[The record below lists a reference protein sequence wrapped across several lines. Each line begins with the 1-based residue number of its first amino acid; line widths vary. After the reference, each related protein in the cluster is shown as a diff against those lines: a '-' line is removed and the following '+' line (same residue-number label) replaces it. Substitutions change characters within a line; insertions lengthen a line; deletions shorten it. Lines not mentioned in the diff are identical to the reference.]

1 MGLSCYLVDWVYVSM
16 SLILRTEERLVYSNK
31 FFHVYDDIVRFADGK
46 EGTWLRLWEP
56 HAGNGVAVL
65 PVCGDE
71 VGLVKIYRYAI
82 SDFQW
87 EIPRGRGIDP
97 DPVVTA
103 KAELNEELGGEP
115 EELIHLGTVN
125 PNSAHLD
132 SHIEM
137 FYACYHTKT
146 ESTNDIN
153 EVSAIQWVSLY
164 DLTEMVKN
172 NEINDSFTLSAFA
185 AAYLRGLI

>member
-1 MGLSCYLVDWVYVSM
+1 M
-16 SLILRTEERLVYSNK
+16 SLIFRIKERLVYSNK

-65 PVCGDE
+65 PVCGND
-71 VGLVKIYRYAI
+71 VGLVKVYRYAI

-97 DPVVTA
+97 DPKVTA
-103 KAELNEELGGEP
+103 NAELSEELGGEP
-115 EELIHLGTVN
+115 DQLTYLGTVN

-137 FYACYHTKT
+137 FYAWYRTKT
-146 ESTNDIN
+146 MLTNDNN
-153 EVSAIQWVSLY
+153 EVSAIQWVDFY
-164 DLTEMVKN
+164 DFTEMIKN